1 MAILER
7 TYAPEA
13 GPAVDEVLVS
23 ADSHVIEPAGLWKDN
38 LPRAFRDR
46 APDLGGSRRND
57 APGGMD
63 KSERV
68 KEMAH
73 DGVSAEV
80 LYPTHGLKTLVL
92 GDRDLEEACVRVYND
107 WLMDYCSA
115 APESLIG
122 LALLSTYRIDAAIEE
137 MERCRRGGMS
147 GAVVW
152 QVPAPE
158 LPFTSRH
165 YDALWASAQ
174 ELDMP
179 IALHILSGHGYNL
192 RRTFS
197 EGGAPTFD
205 RGIEQ
210 ERTSVNLKL
219 VYAMDSLY
227 DFIFSG
233 VLERFP
239 RLKLVLVENEIGW
252 LPFILE
258 QWDYYYKRHGTDRE
272 ALSLTMLPSEYFNRQ
287 VYATFFNDAVGG
299 RILSWWGAD
308 NCMWSN
314 DYPHGNSTWPKS
326 REIVS
331 RDMGALPPDVRAKLL
346 HENVEK
352 LYGIK
357 TAIPA
362 KVPV

>member
-1 MAILER
+1 MGILER
-7 TYAPEA
+7 TYAPEV
-13 GPAVDEVLVS
+13 GPAVDEALIS
-23 ADSHVIEPAGLWKDN
+23 ADSHVIEPEGLWKEN
-38 LPRAFRDR
+38 LPKALRDR
-46 APDLGGSRRND
+46 APNLGGARRND
-57 APGGMD
+57 APGGMN

-68 KEMAH
+68 NEMAR

-107 WLMDYCSA
+107 WLADYCSA
-115 APESLIG
+115 AADRLIG
-122 LALLSTYRIDAAIEE
+122 LGLLSTYRIEAAIEE
-137 MERCRRGGMS
+137 MERCRKAGMS
-147 GAVVW
+147 GVVVW

-165 YDALWASAQ
+165 YDPLWARAQ
-174 ELDMP
+174 DLDMP
-179 IALHILSGHGYNL
+179 VSLHILSGHGYNL
-192 RRTFS
+192 RQAFG
-197 EGGAPTFD
+197 EGD

-219 VYAMDSLY
+219 VYAMDALY

-258 QWDYYYKRHGTDRE
+258 QWDYYYQRHGRDRTS
-272 ALSLTMLPSEYFNRQ
+272 LDLTMLPSEYFNRQ

-299 RILSWWGAD
+299 RLLSWWGAD
-308 NCMWSN
+308 NCMWSS
-314 DYPHGNSTWPKS
+314 DYPHGNSTWPDS
-326 REIVS
+326 RRIVA
-331 RDMGALPPDVRAKLL
+331 RDMGALPVDVRAKLL
-346 HENVEK
+346 RDNVAK
-352 LYGIK
+352 LYRIGSIG
-357 TAIPA
+357 A
-362 KVPV
+362 